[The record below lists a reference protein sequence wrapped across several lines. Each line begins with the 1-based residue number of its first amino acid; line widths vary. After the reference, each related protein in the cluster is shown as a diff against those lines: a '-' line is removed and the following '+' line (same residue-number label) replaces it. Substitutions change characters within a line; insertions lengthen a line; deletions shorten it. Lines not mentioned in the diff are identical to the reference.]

1 MCRISGGVNI
11 PESFVRTMGSKQA
24 RGGPDYHGVRTFNG
38 VSFGHN
44 LLAIIGHKPQPML
57 TSRYMIVFNGCWYNY
72 KKFYPT
78 HVSDSQ
84 ALCDHI
90 ETHGLH
96 AIHDV
101 SGMFSIA
108 VYDSK
113 LNTIHLIV
121 DRFGQKP
128 LYYYHKDDR
137 FCFASMPSALYGL
150 EESWEIHPDAL
161 KSYWMLG
168 SVINDNSLFRGIKKL
183 CASEMLT
190 YDIESNTYHI
200 DRWYTPTR
208 YEGVTVEMLEQAVY
222 QAIDD
227 TFISDVPVHILLSG
241 GIDSTLVAS
250 RFEGGRA
257 IHLDGEETVYA
268 KSVSN
273 RFKLDLNVVKTAEL
287 SIPMAHYDY
296 AEFCGE
302 PSMSAHIPYIVTNEL
317 SKFGRVGVTANG
329 ADELFFGYPRSHDM
343 LTKEQIA
350 HIFRDVPRPK
360 TSLPYPFYTAMKG
373 YNPKEATG
381 RMFELG
387 SYVQFDLNKTLDFA
401 SMAHG
406 VEMRSPF
413 LQHELVEL
421 ALSIPESRHRFKGDK
436 TILKDMV
443 RKLGFNEEFVTRKKV
458 GFSMGEIKHIRMIED
473 ESMKWALSE
482 RFLVVNEK
490 LSERDQIYLRKSAL
504 SFYYWYKVWKHKIKN
519 A

>member
-1 MCRISGGVNI
+1 M
-11 PESFVRTMGSKQA
+11 PESFVRAMGSKQA
-24 RGGPDYHGVRTFNG
+24 RGGPDYHGVRTFSG

-57 TSRYMIVFNGCWYNY
+57 TSRYMIMFNGCWYNY

-90 ETHGLH
+90 EAHGIS

-128 LYYYHKDDR
+128 LYYYHHGNR
-137 FCFASMPSALYGL
+137 FCFASMPSALYEL
-150 EESWEIHPDAL
+150 EEKWDIDEDAL
-161 KSYWMLG
+161 RSYWMLG
-168 SVINDNSLFRGIKKL
+168 SVFSNNGLLKGIKKL

-190 YDIESNTYHI
+190 YYIETNTYDIE
-200 DRWYTPTR
+200 RWYTPTR
-208 YEGVTVEMLEQAVY
+208 HENVTVGMLEQSVL

-227 TFISDVPVHILLSG
+227 VFISDVPVHILLSG

-257 IHLDGEETVYA
+257 IHLDGKETVYA

-273 RFKLDLNVVKTAEL
+273 RFKLDLNILKTAEL
-287 SIPMAHYDY
+287 SIPLAHSDY

-302 PSMSAHIPYIVTNEL
+302 PAMSAHIPYFVTKEL
-317 SKFGRVGVTANG
+317 SNFGRVGVTANG
-329 ADELFFGYPRSHDM
+329 ADEIFFGYPRSHDI
-343 LTKEQIA
+343 LTKEHLA
-350 HIFRDVPRPK
+350 HIFRDVSRPK
-360 TSLPYPFYTAMKG
+360 TSLPLCTAMKG
-373 YNPKEATG
+373 YNPKEAIG

-421 ALSIPESRHRFKGDK
+421 ALSIPESLHRSKGDK

-443 RKLGFNEEFVTRKKV
+443 RKLGFNEEFVTRKKI
-458 GFSMGEIKHIRMIED
+458 GFSLGEINHIRMIED

-482 RFLVVNEK
+482 RFLVVSEK
-490 LSERDQIYLRKSAL
+490 LSERDKIYLRKSAL
-504 SFYYWYKVWKHKIKN
+504 SFYYWHNTWAHKLNKKKPS